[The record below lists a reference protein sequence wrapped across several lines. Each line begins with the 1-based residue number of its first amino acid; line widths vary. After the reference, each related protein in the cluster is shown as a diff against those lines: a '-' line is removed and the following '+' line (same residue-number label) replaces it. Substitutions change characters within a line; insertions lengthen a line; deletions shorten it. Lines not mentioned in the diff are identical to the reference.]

1 MHVFSS
7 RTSEHQTELSS
18 VLFLIFYDQVSIAYH
33 GPYLQ
38 LIEKLL
44 PVMPDPSLDSFFFW
58 NSGSEA
64 VEAAVKIARLVTG
77 KQNVIAM
84 QGKQILVIC

>member
-1 MHVFSS
+1 MY
-7 RTSEHQTELSS
+7 L
-18 VLFLIFYDQVSIAYH
+18 QVSIAYH

-38 LIEKLL
+38 LIEKLI

-64 VEAAVKIARLVTG
+64 VEAAVKMSRLITG

-84 QGKQILVIC
+84 QGD